1 MGFSSR
7 ATAAALALMLMPVPA
22 LAQAQETATVVPL
35 IGEMRGSIAPS
46 SFWRDL
52 KGQAA
57 MVAGDSIKTGRDS
70 AGELILASG
79 GRMTIGANTLVRLQ
93 AAPDGLAVRVM
104 AGRIRLTAPPKGTT
118 SVYAGNVRLY
128 GSDTEAVV
136 QREDGQWKVAVLAGD
151 LQAQEGDAAPVSVP
165 AGRMMTLETRQTTQI
180 ARTTWDDLQVGFPN
194 GTPAKPFPAG
204 TSKQPTAATPKQPQA
219 ATRPEGPPAS
229 AVAAAAGG
237 NRWVATG
244 LSALLPGAGQI
255 YYGEL
260 PRGLTYLGLNF
271 ALLGTGFYAKSI
283 GQNQLATGAMLGL
296 LGLNVVSPIDAF
308 FLQPRGAASPQ
319 E

>member
-1 MGFSSR
+1 MGFTSR
-7 ATAAALALMLMPVPA
+7 ATAAALAIMLMPVPA

-52 KGQAA
+52 KGQATLT
-57 MVAGDSIKTGRDS
+57 VGDSIKTGRDS

-79 GRMTIGANTLVRLQ
+79 GRMTLGANTLVRLQ

-118 SVYAGNVRLY
+118 SVFAGNVRLY

-151 LQAQEGDAAPVSVP
+151 LKAQEGDAAPVSVP

-204 TSKQPTAATPKQPQA
+204 TPKQPTT
-219 ATRPEGPPAS
+219 ATRPEGPPPS

-283 GQNQLATGAMLGL
+283 GQNQVATGAMLGL

-308 FLQPRGAASPQ
+308 FFQPREAASSQ

>member
-7 ATAAALALMLMPVPA
+7 ATAAALAIMLMPVPA

-52 KGQAA
+52 KGQATLA
-57 MVAGDSIKTGRDS
+57 VGDSIKTGRDS

-79 GRMTIGANTLVRLQ
+79 GRMTLGANTLVRLQ

-118 SVYAGNVRLY
+118 SVFAGNVRLY

-151 LQAQEGDAAPVSVP
+151 LKAQEGDAAPVSVP
-165 AGRMMTLETRQTTQI
+165 AGRMMTLETRQTAQI

-194 GTPAKPFPAG
+194 GTPAKPFPAAG
-204 TSKQPTAATPKQPQA
+204 APKPPTT
-219 ATRPEGPPAS
+219 ATRPDSAPPAS

-283 GQNQLATGAMLGL
+283 GQNQIATGAMLGL
-296 LGLNVVSPIDAF
+296 LGLNVVSPLDAF
-308 FLQPRGAASPQ
+308 FLQPRDAASPQ

>member
-1 MGFSSR
+1 
-7 ATAAALALMLMPVPA
+7 MLLPVPA

-57 MVAGDSIKTGRDS
+57 LVAGDSIKTGRDS

-204 TSKQPTAATPKQPQA
+204 TPKQPTTATT

-283 GQNQLATGAMLGL
+283 GQNQVATGAMLGL

-308 FLQPRGAASPQ
+308 FFQPRGAASPQ

>member
-7 ATAAALALMLMPVPA
+7 ATAAALAIMLMPVPA
-22 LAQAQETATVVPL
+22 LAQAAQPMGETATVVPL

-52 KGQAA
+52 KGQATLA
-57 MVAGDSIKTGRDS
+57 VGDSIKTGRDS

-118 SVYAGNVRLY
+118 SVFAGNVRLY

-151 LQAQEGDAAPVSVP
+151 LKAQEGDAAPVSVP

-194 GTPAKPFPAG
+194 GTPAKPFPAAG
-204 TSKQPTAATPKQPQA
+204 TPKQPTTTA
-219 ATRPEGPPAS
+219 NRPETAPPAS

-283 GQNQLATGAMLGL
+283 GQNQVATGAMLGL
-296 LGLNVVSPIDAF
+296 LGLNVVSPLDAF
-308 FLQPRGAASPQ
+308 FLQPREAASSQ